1 METVGDYLKKQREAK
16 NISLR
21 KVSHLTKIS
30 EFYLD
35 CLEKDDYEKL
45 PQGPYIKGYISSYAT
60 LIGGN
65 AEEALR
71 LYASVQK
78 HRAHADEL
86 SPKKPKE
93 NGKRSAITSSIK
105 AITLLLNRKNNQDE
119 HSQSE
124 KSQDNGWQASTAFL
138 LRKIGASFNAISS
151 SSKAKIFQLKSAVP
165 SSQKIAALLQS
176 TSVSIK
182 KAASKVPKV
191 TFSSKSISFS
201 LKKVLTSIKTL
212 SWLFDKRIWLFGS
225 LAILSSG
232 ILILAGFGFYHLF
245 LYQKNPPALAD
256 RQVPQDRVPQSTLAA
271 NTAENKALIL
281 PLKWPAGLER
291 LSSPTKAVSQPT
303 SGAKDSGAASKS
315 LAKTED
321 SVVAIPSSLVAS
333 LSDQIT
339 PTKATREPLHDTTG
353 LDRPAPESLS
363 GDLNLKAL
371 KAAVGS
377 DVKEKMPVGVSN
389 SFSWSTDRVYV
400 WSLIQCKNPPSSIR
414 HIYYFKG
421 EKLSDVHLSVQSF
434 HWRTWSYKSLSNRSY
449 IGPWRVDIA
458 SAEGKVFRSLYFE
471 VK

>member
-93 NGKRSAITSSIK
+93 NGKR
-105 AITLLLNRKNNQDE
+105 
-119 HSQSE
+119 
-124 KSQDNGWQASTAFL
+124 G
-138 LRKIGASFNAISS
+138 AISS

-225 LAILSSG
+225 LAILSSC

-256 RQVPQDRVPQSTLAA
+256 RQVPQDRVQQTTLAA

-281 PLKWPAGLER
+281 PLERPAGLES
-291 LSSPTKAVSQPT
+291 LSPMISSPTRAVSQPA

-434 HWRTWSYKSLSNRSY
+434 HWRTWSYKSLSNRNY